1 MTADAEAIAPE
12 FRKHHWRLKRLA
24 LGRAWWQRRPWTW
37 LGARWL
43 ASWFF
48 GPRELEAVSVV
59 LLALQG
65 AAGEL
70 AEKQEELEKL
80 AADLRL
86 LGDHFGREKLEAQAE
101 RKAKKALIHDV
112 LKVVSLHSEDPVA
125 DAMDAHA
132 EHLAESG
139 PFIQLPD
146 AQAHASQAAQA
157 MRRPKQSPRLAASP
171 AGPSAKKDA

>member
-1 MTADAEAIAPE
+1 VEVSAVTADADFDSIAPE
-12 FRKHHWRLKRLA
+12 FRRHHWRLKRLA
-24 LGRAWWQRRPWTW
+24 LGRAWWQRRPWAW
-37 LGARWL
+37 LGAGLL
-43 ASWFF
+43 ARAFF
-48 GPRELEAVSVV
+48 GAKDLEAVSVV

-70 AEKQEELEKL
+70 ADAQQQLEQY

-86 LGDHFGREKLEAQAE
+86 AGDHVTRQQLEAQAE

-112 LKVVSLHSEDPVA
+112 LKVVALHSEDPVA

-146 AQAHASQAAQA
+146 AKAHAKAAARQAASA
-157 MRRPKQSPRLAASP
+157 N
-171 AGPSAKKDA
+171 GPSARKGG